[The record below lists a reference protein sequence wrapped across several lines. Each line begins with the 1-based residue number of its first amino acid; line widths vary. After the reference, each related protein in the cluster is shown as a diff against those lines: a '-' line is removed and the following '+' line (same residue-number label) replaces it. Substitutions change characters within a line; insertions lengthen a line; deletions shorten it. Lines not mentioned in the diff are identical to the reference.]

1 MCAAY
6 GVVTASGLAVN
17 ASRGGPDAAWSRSTP
32 VALHGTLPRPAN
44 SP

>member
-17 ASRGGPDAAWSRSTP
+17 ASKGWPDAARSRRT
-32 VALHGTLPRPAN
+32 VDALGGTLPRPAN